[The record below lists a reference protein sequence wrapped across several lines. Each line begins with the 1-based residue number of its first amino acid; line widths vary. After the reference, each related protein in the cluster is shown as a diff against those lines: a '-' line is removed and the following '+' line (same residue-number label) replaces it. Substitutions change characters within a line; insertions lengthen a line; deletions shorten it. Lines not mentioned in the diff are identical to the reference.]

1 MAFLFAAFGESWHIR
16 ISGLFFLIYFD
27 QVLSSFLIIEI
38 PVRPVQLPAGLGAVA
53 CILPAPDLL
62 QHLGASAR
70 ADSTSRTSESIFS
83 DRSWEVRRSS
93 RGHDDIGN
101 M

>member
-1 MAFLFAAFGESWHIR
+1 MAYKNLR
-16 ISGLFFLIYFD
+16 L
-27 QVLSSFLIIEI
+27 VLADILRPGPAIHLDKKI

-53 CILPAPDLL
+53 CILLAPDLL

-70 ADSTSRTSESIFS
+70 ADSTTRTSESIFS